1 MSKAFPQKH
10 VKEPTEMKFFIKNR
24 VAERSSPKVTENT
37 ASLSLK
43 IDLKANVPQHLIN
56 KIKSDS
62 KSCLCGL
69 FSAVVSPK

>member
-10 VKEPTEMKFFIKNR
+10 VKEPTEMMLFIKNR
-24 VAERSSPKVTENT
+24 VAERSGPIATENM
-37 ASLSLK
+37 ASLRLK
-43 IDLKANVPQHLIN
+43 IALKANVQHLMN

-62 KSCLCGL
+62 KSSLCVL